1 MSSTKEFNIITPIR
15 ATYKPFAGIS
25 FEILCGQCQK
35 WVPYA
40 IDKSV
45 HLSEI
50 LPLEVWKNPIF
61 SEEYLMRLYCT
72 FCGEARAKS
81 LQE

>member
-1 MSSTKEFNIITPIR
+1 MNSTTEFNIITPIR
-15 ATYKPFAGIS
+15 AKYRPIAGIA
-25 FEILCGQCQK
+25 FEILCGQCQQ

-40 IDKSV
+40 IGKSL

-50 LPLEVWKNPIF
+50 LPLEVWNDPKF